1 MCSPEYIEFV
11 CAQLKGLGVVRSR
24 KMMGDYVIYVDEKC
38 VITACDEVLMG
49 RTGTSIGPK

>member
-11 CAQLKGLGVVRSR
+11 CAQLEGLGAVRSR